1 MNKEFTEEKVEKL
14 ANLLMIGLI
23 PEEKK
28 MVFEEFAVIDKN
40 INKINEI
47 PDIEKV
53 EPMTHALDDFVF
65 ELRSDVAEE
74 SVSIDKLLQNCED
87 KTEREV
93 AVPKVVE

>member
-14 ANLLMIGLI
+14 ANLLMIGLT

-53 EPMTHALDDFVF
+53 EPMTHALVDMVF

-74 SVSIDKLLQNCED
+74 SVSIDELL
-87 KTEREV
+87 
-93 AVPKVVE
+93 

>member
-74 SVSIDKLLQNCED
+74 SVPIDELLQNCED
-87 KTEREV
+87 KTGREV

>member
-74 SVSIDKLLQNCED
+74 SVSIDELLQNCED

>member
-14 ANLLMIGLI
+14 ANLLMIGLT

-74 SVSIDKLLQNCED
+74 SVSIDELLQNCED